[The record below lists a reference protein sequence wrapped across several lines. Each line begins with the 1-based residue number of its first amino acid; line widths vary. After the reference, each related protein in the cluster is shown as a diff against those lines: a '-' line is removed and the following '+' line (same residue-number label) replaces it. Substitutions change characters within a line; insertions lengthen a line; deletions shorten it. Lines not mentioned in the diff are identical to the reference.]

1 MKLPAILR
9 PIKRYKTSAGLLFVL
24 LIAAIM
30 SMVPQELSFARQAD
44 PIGNLGYIAPPDSLV
59 EVNVRLYINKIYNVD
74 SVQETYNIDGYIEY
88 EWQDER
94 LRYDESGNEQPLI
107 FENDKALDLMK
118 TDIWIPAFEF
128 MNIQG
133 RQETQHFQISIDP
146 DGTVTYEERFFG
158 IFHTEMNFRK
168 FPFDYKKFV
177 VKIEPFSY
185 ARDRLKFSSVTLMY
199 DSCAG
204 LNSTLGEDWELMGN
218 RDTAKVSGYARPDSL
233 QEDESQYNFSQANFE
248 VHAKRKSEYYVWQV
262 LFPIFLIILAS
273 WSIFWIRDFG
283 TQIGIGFSLM
293 LTVVA
298 FNFYSASILPRLP
311 YNTFIEYVIMVG
323 YILIL
328 IAIVAAIFNHNRE
341 EKKPSSFDLLR
352 LFRWLYLIVFI
363 LVMLFLYV
371 DNIVRGEG
379 TSDIICECPEAEP
392 GSEKIIPSYTP

>member
-1 MKLPAILR
+1 MTASALDCYSIMN
-9 PIKRYKTSAGLLFVL
+9 KRSAGLPFKCLVGVFFLVL
-24 LIAAIM
+24 LHGT
-30 SMVPQELSFARQAD
+30 STARQSET
-44 PIGNLGYIAPPDSLV
+44 IQNLGYIAPPDSVV
-59 EVNVRLYINKIYNVD
+59 EVDANLYINKIYNVD

-168 FPFDYKKFV
+168 FPFDCKKFV

-379 TSDIICECPEAEP
+379 TSDIIYECPEAEP
-392 GSEKIIPSYTP
+392 ESQK